1 MKYSAYNYAKAL
13 IDLTKSESG
22 DKKALISKFAKTLE
36 RHNSLSMMPE
46 IINAYEEVLL
56 QSRGVEKVTVK
67 YAGKIDKDVFKKTFG
82 DKIEIEFVE
91 TGSLI
96 GGVQIF
102 VRDIRIDNSI
112 IGRLSALK
120 KITH

>member
-22 DKKALISKFAKTLE
+22 DKKVLISKFAKTLE